1 MAKKH
6 LFWTITSLL
15 ILIAAYV
22 ITATVI
28 IPVVSSNPLPE
39 AKTVRAEE
47 KKENNAKKSDKKV
60 PKVEVV
66 EKESLSP
73 GKDDLL
79 SLFELRKS
87 EMILR
92 ARYSLSSED
101 SIYLVLDLIDMVASL
116 EMKGV
121 PLHQCKIV
129 NLFVSNSI
137 QKFHTETL
145 IRWLAQPFVL
155 KNAVS
160 TIARVPFVEKNA
172 PKDTIEANKSEAL
185 PVAPKLDDVYIVM
198 NFERNLQ
205 LIIQQEE
212 KSEGPEKLRLDSLKW
227 SFKKK
232 EINQTIKSL
241 TTFKRDAVIPKIAI
255 TLKKL
260 DATVLFRALPY
271 KSKMVIRM

>member
-15 ILIAAYV
+15 ILLAAYV
-22 ITATVI
+22 LTTTVI
-28 IPVVSSNPLPE
+28 MPVVKTNPLPE
-39 AKTVRAEE
+39 AKTVRVEE
-47 KKENNAKKSDKKV
+47 KKETNAKKSGKDF
-60 PKVEVV
+60 PKAAAAEI
-66 EKESLSP
+66 ESTYP
-73 GKDDLL
+73 GKDDLS

-87 EMILR
+87 EMMLR

-101 SIYLVLDLIDMVASL
+101 SIYLVLDLIDKVASL

-129 NLFVSNSI
+129 DLFVSNSI

-160 TIARVPFVEKNA
+160 TIARVPFVEKIA
-172 PKDTIEANKSEAL
+172 PKDTIEANKSEVL
-185 PVAPKLDDVYIVM
+185 PATPKLDDVYIVM

-212 KSEGPEKLRLDSLKW
+212 KIEGPEKLRIDSLKW

-232 EINQTIKSL
+232 EINKSIKSL
-241 TTFKRDAVIPKIAI
+241 TTFNREAIVPQIAI

-271 KSKMVIRM
+271 KSKMVLKM

>member
-15 ILIAAYV
+15 ILITAYV
-22 ITATVI
+22 LTITVI
-28 IPVVSSNPLPE
+28 VPVVSSNPLPE
-39 AKTVRAEE
+39 AKTVRVEE
-47 KKENNAKKSDKKV
+47 KKESNAKKSDKKV
-60 PKVEVV
+60 AKAVTIEN
-66 EKESLSP
+66 ESISP
-73 GKDDLL
+73 GKEELS
-79 SLFELRKS
+79 SLFELRKT
-87 EMILR
+87 EMMVR
-92 ARYSLSSED
+92 ARYSLSTED
-101 SIYLVLDLIDMVASL
+101 SIYLVLDLIDKVASL

-129 NLFVSNSI
+129 SLFVSNSI

-160 TIARVPFVEKNA
+160 TIARVPFVEKIA
-172 PKDTIEANKSEAL
+172 PKDTIEANKSEAK
-185 PVAPKLDDVYIVM
+185 PAAPKLDDVYIVM

-212 KSEGPEKLRLDSLKW
+212 ESEVPGKSKLDSLRW
-227 SFKKK
+227 SYKKK
-232 EINQTIKSL
+232 EISKSMKSL
-241 TTFKRDAVIPKIAI
+241 ITFKRDAVMPKIAI

-271 KSKMVIRM
+271 KTKMVIRM

>member
-6 LFWTITSLL
+6 LFWTVTSLL
-15 ILIAAYV
+15 ILLTAYV
-22 ITATVI
+22 LTITVI

-39 AKTVRAEE
+39 AKTVRVEE
-47 KKENNAKKSDKKV
+47 KKESNAKKSDKKV
-60 PKVEVV
+60 AKAATVEN
-66 EKESLSP
+66 EPISLGKKELS
-73 GKDDLL
+73 
-79 SLFELRKS
+79 SLFEIRKT
-87 EMILR
+87 EMMVR

-101 SIYLVLDLIDMVASL
+101 SIYLVLDLIDKVASL

-129 NLFVSNSI
+129 ALFVSNSI

-145 IRWLAQPFVL
+145 IRWLAQPFTL

-160 TIARVPFVEKNA
+160 TIARVPFVEKIA
-172 PKDTIEANKSEAL
+172 PKDTIEANKSEAK
-185 PVAPKLDDVYIVM
+185 PAVPKLDDVYIVM

-212 KSEGPEKLRLDSLKW
+212 ESEVPKKSRLDSLKW
-227 SFKKK
+227 SYTKK
-232 EINQTIKSL
+232 EISKSMKSL
-241 TTFKRDAVIPKIAI
+241 ITFKRDAVMPKIAI

-260 DATVLFRALPY
+260 DATVLFRGLPY
-271 KSKMVIRM
+271 KPKMVIRM